1 MTEIRPVPYGSQEY
15 DATVELRRAVLRR
28 PLGLDFTEEQL
39 AAEKDDVHFA
49 FLHADEALACLVFT
63 PKGDGVLKMRQVA
76 VREDLQGQ
84 GLGRQLVET
93 SEAWARANGYKRI
106 VLHARDT
113 AVPFYLAQGYA
124 IEGEPFEEVGIPHRA
139 MFKTIST
146 PLPSGGEGQG

>member
-1 MTEIRPVPYGSQEY
+1 MTEIRPVPYGSPEY

-39 AAEKDDVHFA
+39 AEEKDDIHFA

-63 PKGDGVLKMRQVA
+63 PKGDGLLKMRQVA
-76 VREDLQGQ
+76 VREDIQGQ

-93 SEAWARANGYKRI
+93 SEAWARSHGYKRI

-113 AVPFYLAQGYA
+113 AVPFYLAQGYE

-139 MFKTIST
+139 MAKDI
-146 PLPSGGEGQG
+146 